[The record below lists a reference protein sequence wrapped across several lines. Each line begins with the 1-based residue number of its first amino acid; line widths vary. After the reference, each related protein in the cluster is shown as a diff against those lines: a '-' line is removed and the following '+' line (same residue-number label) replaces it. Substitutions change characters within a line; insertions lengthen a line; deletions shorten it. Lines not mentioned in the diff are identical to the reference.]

1 MSPRPRS
8 LRGRLLSAFMMAAV
22 VPLLVF
28 GALVIVLVS
37 RRFEDS
43 SVKRLNGGLSAVQQR
58 LDGLRRDAATQVAG
72 LARKEVRDLPAGEL
86 EPELAGRLAEARG
99 LQMLELKDASGNVL
113 SSHHWQAGFGLPG
126 RERRFGNSE
135 FSLET
140 VGADYGAAERLAITA
155 ARTQTTAGGTPV
167 TVRGGYFL
175 DPERLRDLSA
185 LLGDEVAV
193 RDAAHGRWIA
203 PENSPL
209 ATWSDARFGPAKHG
223 EAILAAGRSRWAA
236 DSLAPGLYLV
246 VATPGAPLDAV
257 RTGVFTLTTGLALLA
272 AALAIAAGVVLSG
285 RLARPLRVLA
295 ERARTVAA
303 GDLDAVVEV
312 PAEGEV
318 ADLARAFNTMT
329 GELREARERTVQA
342 ERVAAWRE
350 MARRLA
356 HELKNPIF
364 PIQLSIETLRRAL
377 DQETAAGGPGRPR
390 FEALFRESSDTILD
404 ELRALRKIVDEF
416 SEFARMPRPQFAP
429 TDVNRAVEQALSL
442 YQARAEGLHVT
453 TELEAGLPAIA
464 ADQDLLARAL
474 GNLIVNALEAMPE
487 GGTLSVRT
495 TAAAGGIEVE
505 IEDTGPGLTDDQRTR
520 LFTPHYTT
528 KKGGT
533 GLGLAIV
540 QGIVSD
546 HGGRVEVRSEPGRG
560 TTFTLFL
567 PLVRPSKM
575 AEENPS

>member
-1 MSPRPRS
+1 M
-8 LRGRLLSAFMMAAV
+8 LAAV

-28 GALVIVLVS
+28 GALVIILVS
-37 RRFEDS
+37 RRFEDTA
-43 SVKRLNGGLSAVQQR
+43 VIRLNGGLAAVERR
-58 LDGLRRDAATQVAG
+58 LDDLRRDAATQVADI
-72 LARKEVRDLPAGEL
+72 ARKDGPDLPPGEL
-86 EPELAGRLAEARG
+86 QPDLAASIALARG
-99 LQMLELKDASGNVL
+99 LQMLEVVDANGHVL
-113 SSHHWQAGFGLPG
+113 ASHHWLAGLGLP
-126 RERRFGNSE
+126 EKDRRFGNSS

-140 VGADYGAAERLAITA
+140 VGADYGATERLAITA
-155 ARTQTTAGGTPV
+155 TRTQTTAGGV
-167 TVRGGYFL
+167 ITVRGGYFL
-175 DPERLRDLSA
+175 DSERLRDLSA
-185 LLGDEVAV
+185 LLGAEVAV
-193 RDAAHGRWIA
+193 RDTTRGRWIT
-203 PENSPL
+203 PEDSPL
-209 ATWSDARFGPAKHG
+209 AAWGEARFGQEKDG
-223 EAILAAGRSRWAA
+223 EANLPAGRYRWAA
-236 DSLAPGLYLV
+236 AGLAPGLFLV
-246 VATPGAPLDAV
+246 VATPGAPLDRV

-295 ERARTVAA
+295 ERARTLAA
-303 GDLDAVVEV
+303 GDFDAVVEV

-318 ADLARAFNTMT
+318 GDLARAFNTMT
-329 GELREARERTVQA
+329 GELREARARTVQA

-429 TDVNRAVEQALSL
+429 TDVNRVVEQALSL
-442 YQARAEGLHVT
+442 YQARAEGVKVAS
-453 TELEAGLPAIA
+453 ELEAGLPAIP

-474 GNLIVNALEAMPE
+474 GNLVANAVEAMPE
-487 GGTLSVRT
+487 GGTLAVRT
-495 TAAAGGIEVE
+495 AKAAGGVVVEVA
-505 IEDTGPGLTDDQRTR
+505 DTGPGLTDDQRTR

-546 HGGRVEVRSEPGRG
+546 HGGRVEVQSEPGRG

-567 PLVRPSKM
+567 PLVRPSKLV
-575 AEENPS
+575 EENAS